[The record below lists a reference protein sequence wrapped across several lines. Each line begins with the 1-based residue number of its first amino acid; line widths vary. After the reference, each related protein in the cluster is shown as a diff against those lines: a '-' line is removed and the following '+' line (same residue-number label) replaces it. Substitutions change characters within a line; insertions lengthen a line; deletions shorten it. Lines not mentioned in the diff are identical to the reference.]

1 MIIIRKHQDV
11 TLFIEKDICMRA
23 DGFCALEKQARIYV
37 DFVYLYCF
45 NDFGRLTSNSEL
57 FLLQTQTSFLGVKKD
72 II

>member
-23 DGFCALEKQARIYV
+23 DGFCALEKQAGMYV
-37 DFVYLYCF
+37 DFVYYYCF
-45 NDFGRLTSNSEL
+45 NDFGSPASNSEL
-57 FLLQTQTSFLGVKKD
+57 VLFQAQTSFLGVKKD